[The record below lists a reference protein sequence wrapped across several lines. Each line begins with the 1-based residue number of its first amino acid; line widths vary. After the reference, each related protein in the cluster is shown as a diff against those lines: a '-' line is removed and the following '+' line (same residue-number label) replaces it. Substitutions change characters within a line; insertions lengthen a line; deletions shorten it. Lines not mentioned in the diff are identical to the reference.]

1 LLANDPSLEKSSNR
15 NPSVCSSVAIRS
27 PTSVEFRKLKQIEK
41 GRLKKVPTNTS
52 HSREQRASSM
62 DRPMLRNVLVSQLTP
77 GKTRHDDHPAFGVSG
92 LLLSDGWILSHGS
105 LLSPNFSEARP
116 HDIRDFLL
124 AVQKEFERDVVAVP
138 QAVTESMRFRMQC
151 KERDGGGES
160 IRSARRIVE
169 KDCSLRVVWRCPL
182 LRRTLNDL
190 LFSWSFEKIAKF
202 DKSVLSIFLLLRVDG
217 SSKSW
222 EDDTTEGRR
231 VLKYVFEFYRKHFGP
246 PASLELTRGAS
257 VEIDS
262 APFGNAVFLDS
273 LSRGIVSNTLGEE
286 DCVILTDANA
296 VPGCEGAPVYLVD
309 DKQALIGRICV
320 SPHRSPGRR
329 HRRICG
335 LVIAPLSWCR
345 GEWVDYTFAANLQA
359 CLRKILMRAPDKDY
373 IAGALTSPGASH
385 LLMPDLLDKSVIV
398 VKCGSGWGTGVVVDV
413 PTGTVLTCSHVAPGS
428 RIKVMLGDKQ
438 DWARL
443 VYKTRDG
450 QPFDVA
456 VLRLEGKHENLR
468 ALPLASEMPER
479 GASVLTAGYPFFSS
493 SPASYSRGV
502 VSRLTPCMI
511 QTTCCVQS
519 GASGGPVICC
529 TSGRMLGLIVSN
541 AVSTASEHAAT
552 ALYPRFNMAV
562 PATVIRKPILEYVET
577 GGQ

>member
-1 LLANDPSLEKSSNR
+1 MIHRSKSSNR
-15 NPSVCSSVAIRS
+15 NPSVCSSVAIGS
-27 PTSVEFRKLKQIEK
+27 AT
-41 GRLKKVPTNTS
+41 
-52 HSREQRASSM
+52 EQRASSM
-62 DRPMLRNVLVSQLTP
+62 GRPMLLNVLVSQLTP

-105 LLSPNFSEARP
+105 LLSPNFLEARP

-138 QAVTESMRFRMQC
+138 QAVAEIMRFRMQY
-151 KERDGGGES
+151 KERDGDGEP
-160 IRSARRIVE
+160 IRSAKRIVE

-182 LRRTLNDL
+182 LRRTFNDL

-217 SSKSW
+217 NSKSW
-222 EDDTTEGRR
+222 EDDTAEGRR
-231 VLKYVFEFYRKHFGP
+231 VLNEFYTKHFGP

-309 DKQALIGRICV
+309 DK
-320 SPHRSPGRR
+320 SPGRR

-359 CLRKILMRAPDKDY
+359 CLRKILRAPDKDY
-373 IAGALTSPGASH
+373 IADALTSPGASH
-385 LLMPDLLDKSVIV
+385 VLMPDLLDKSVIV

-413 PTGTVLTCSHVAPGS
+413 PTGTVLTCSHVVREAPGR
-428 RIKVMLGDKQ
+428 RIKVILGDKQ

-456 VLRLEGKHENLR
+456 VLRLEGEHENLR

-493 SPASYSRGV
+493 SPASYGRGV

-562 PATVIRKPILEYVET
+562 PATVIRKPILEYVGT
-577 GGQ
+577 GDVRCLESLSSSDPAVQSTWNFYLTPRAKIGDAAYQ